1 MSFNAKERQIVRS
14 PSPDTIIQNSHNNI
28 NIEVLLSDIDD
39 NYIKI
44 IYYITSINDINYNEL
59 LQLADSYLIS
69 INQLNSILFCYKL
82 DKKHYDLLSRL
93 DNMLCIKNLQPSI
106 FYQSNTILLIK
117 IYNLINL
124 FIKIQ
129 YVSIQKRF
137 QIISKIIYE
146 FKIIQIILQSIRI
159 DPILQY
165 SIYYEIGFLNKLK
178 LNTRCIL
185 NDIEDTTFE
194 SKTMLYNCI
203 TTLKQNKIINNN
215 YYILS
220 RIMMIEYNP
229 LNYEKYLNY
238 YIALLD
244 ETNNYIMQLVIL
256 YKIIN
261 IMVILDDFKKCI
273 NYINMVSD
281 IYMLNQ
287 SSYDNFNKY
296 TVIIFTL
303 NIYLLFY
310 KIIRKKSSKNSIPL
324 LNICY
329 EIFNNIKT
337 NKYIGNI
344 SFMQTRYI
352 HFILYYS
359 LNINIIMNPEYLA
372 IISTIL
378 LLNEHIIK
386 YYNILNYKNLI
397 KTKLLT
403 DVQHQQ
409 ISILNKQDPTLEQ
422 LLKKANSD
430 INNTITKFQIMIRNN
445 TNHIYKISNI
455 FYELK
460 KYYITI
466 CDTDAFKIIQNIIGL
481 KKKHKI
487 IQNRIINIKKKI
499 CKINTKLIELDIII
513 AKVTARSAAN
523 YAHQLI
529 KKTNNIIKKY
539 NKQHVKNNI
548 ESPTVCNLFGFTSNL
563 CIRCFEDGTNIICPH
578 ITLCDKCNNISTSK
592 IQCLACTRVRNTL
605 VF

>member
-445 TNHIYKISNI
+445 TNHIYKMSDI
-455 FYELK
+455 FYELT

-466 CDTDAFKIIQNIIGL
+466 CHTDAFKIIQNIIGL